1 MIDAFSYEGPAQGPK
16 VLVLGGVHGDEVP
29 GIRACDQ
36 LIGLLNSQK
45 LHLQAGQLLVI
56 PRVNAAAVA
65 QNKRYIDENLNRIV
79 MPFTAPETHEQ
90 KLANALI
97 PYLDAADVVLDI
109 HGTTAPT
116 APFVFLDDE
125 SPDTQIWA
133 AALGLDYM
141 LAGWPALYE
150 KTGEVSTTEYVLRK
164 GRRALTIEAGQLA
177 DTKAAEVGLRA
188 ALHTLGVF
196 GLLPPP
202 PPVKKP
208 RHLKLTHVIL
218 REQEGWLVEKW
229 KNFDYVK
236 AGTVIARYDDGTALT
251 CDHNGYVIMPKA
263 DAKRGEEWF
272 YLATALDAPGAKK
285 A

>member
-1 MIDAFSYEGPAQGPK
+1 MIDAFAYEGQGSGPR

-36 LIGLLNSQK
+36 LIGLINNRQLE
-45 LHLQAGQLLVI
+45 LVAGQLVVI

-65 QNKRYIDENLNRIV
+65 KNQRYIDENLNRIV
-79 MPFTAPETHEQ
+79 MSFVAPESHEQ

-125 SPDTQIWA
+125 SNDTQIWA
-133 AALGLDYM
+133 EALGLDYM
-141 LAGWPALYE
+141 LAGWPALYAQS
-150 KTGEVSTTEYVLRK
+150 GEVSTTEYALRK
-164 GRRALTIEAGQLA
+164 GKRALTIEAGQLA
-177 DTKAAEVGLRA
+177 DAKAAEAGLRA

-196 GLLPPP
+196 ALLPPP
-202 PPVKKP
+202 PPVRKP
-208 RHLKLTHVIL
+208 RHLKLTHVVY
-218 REQEGWLVEKW
+218 REQDGWLVEKW

-272 YLATALDAPGAKK
+272 YLAAALDAPGAKK